1 MGSDFHREDQMT
13 EVEKGTSR
21 GLWSRW
27 SGIPLYLRILGGL
40 FLGVIVG
47 VALGTQAA
55 VLEVPAKVILQLLG
69 VLAPPLIFVAV
80 VHVLMTTVIQR
91 NKAARLAFLLILN
104 TTVAILIGLTVA
116 NVLQPGKLSEL
127 KDPTESL
134 KEIAKKTP
142 MEIVLGN
149 IPKSL
154 TGPFGDSPNIIGVII
169 LALAFGIAIR
179 ELKSERPIPHMEELI
194 ECIYQILIKILHW
207 VIQLVPFGVFGI
219 VASIVGTK
227 GFSPFYSLGLFI
239 VSVVLAL
246 LLQTCWYLVRI
257 RLHSWARPVQVIR
270 AMRDALVMAF
280 STSSST
286 VTMPL
291 TYECLH
297 ERLGVREESASLGAL
312 VGANFNNDG
321 TALYEAMSAL
331 FIAQLLGIH
340 LSGWEQVLVVL
351 TSILASVGA
360 AGIPEA
366 GLVTMTLVFTAVGL
380 PVEYIALLIPV
391 DWFLDRCRTV
401 INVLGD
407 VNTSCMLDGP
417 IKEVPEPEPE
427 SSDPIKNLSIVTE
440 EG

>member
-1 MGSDFHREDQMT
+1 MT
-13 EVEKGTSR
+13 EAGTGTSR

-27 SGIPLYLRILGGL
+27 TGIPLYLRILGGL
-40 FLGVIVG
+40 FIG
-47 VALGTQAA
+47 VAIGLILGPRAEF
-55 VLEVPAKVILQLLG
+55 LEVPAKIILQLLG
-69 VLAPPLIFVAV
+69 VLAPPLIFIAV
-80 VHVLMTTVIQR
+80 VHVLMTTVIKR

-104 TTVAILIGLTVA
+104 TSVAIFIGLAVA
-116 NVLQPGKLSEL
+116 NVLQPGKLS
-127 KDPTESL
+127 KIGSPTETL
-134 KEIAKKTP
+134 KELAKKTP
-142 MEIVLGN
+142 MELVMGN

-169 LALAFGIAIR
+169 LALAGGLSIR
-179 ELKSERPIPHMEELI
+179 ELRSRRSIPHLEELI
-194 ECIYQILIKILHW
+194 ESIYQILLIVLHW
-207 VIQLVPFGVFGI
+207 VIQLVPFGVLGI

-227 GFSPFYSLGLFI
+227 GFAPFYALGYFI
-239 VSVVLAL
+239 VAVVFAL
-246 LLQTCWYLVRI
+246 FLQTCWYMIRI
-257 RLHSWARPVQVIR
+257 RLHSWASPKEVLQ

-297 ERLGVREESASLGAL
+297 KRLGVREESASMGAL

-331 FIAQLLGIH
+331 FVAQLLGIQ

-391 DWFLDRCRTV
+391 DWFLDRCRTT

-417 IKEVPEPEPE
+417 VKEIPEPELEPSE
-427 SSDPIKNLSIVTE
+427 SIQNFSIVTDE
-440 EG
+440 V